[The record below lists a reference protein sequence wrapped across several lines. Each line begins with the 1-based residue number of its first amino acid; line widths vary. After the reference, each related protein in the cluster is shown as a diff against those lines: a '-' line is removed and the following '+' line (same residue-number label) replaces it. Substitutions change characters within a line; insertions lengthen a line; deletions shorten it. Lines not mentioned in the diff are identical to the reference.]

1 MEAAPGTEKT
11 AKGKTFSSQLER
23 LKAVVAQLDQE
34 DLDLEKSVKLYKEAC
49 ACVRFCR
56 QKLSDARNVLESEE
70 GSLRDAEEF
79 LHGDRGAGESGAGTD
94 GASPYGAGRDDGVIF

>member
-1 MEAAPGTEKT
+1 MEAAQSAEKT

-23 LKAVVAQLDQE
+23 LKAIVAQLDQG

-79 LHGDRGAGESGAGTD
+79 LNGGAGESGAGT
-94 GASPYGAGRDDGVIF
+94 GSASQPYGAGRGDDVIF